1 MKKEKENKHIIF
13 KIFAIIIIII
23 TITFLY
29 ARYINT
35 KGLTIKEIPIYDTN
49 LPTDYNGFKIAHF
62 SDIHFGRTTNE
73 QDLKKVVK
81 EINNLNA
88 DIVIFTG
95 DLFDK
100 KNITQKEVELFTKHL
115 SEINAKLFKFAV
127 PGDYDLDYLNTY
139 INILNASNFIYLDNS
154 SKLIYQNSS
163 SPLNIIGL
171 KNIENINKL
180 YNNSYYNITL
190 IHKPDLASSIT
201 NTNLVFAGH
210 SLGGQIKIPFIGGL
224 RKKEGA
230 KTYTEEFYQLDNT
243 KLYISNGIG
252 TEDFSF
258 RSFNKP
264 SITLYRLYN
273 S

>member
-1 MKKEKENKHIIF
+1 MKKENENKHTFF
-13 KIFAIIIIII
+13 KIFAAFIILF
-23 TITFLY
+23 TILLLY

-35 KGLTIKEIPIYDTN
+35 KGLQVKEIPIYDAN
-49 LPTDYNGFKIAHF
+49 LPIEYNGFKIAHF

-73 QDLKKVVK
+73 EDLKKVVK
-81 EINNLNA
+81 ELNELNA

-100 KNITQKEVELFTKHL
+100 KNITEKEVELFTKYFQ
-115 SEINAKLFKFAV
+115 EIKAKLFKFAI
-127 PGDYDLDYLNTY
+127 PGDYDLNNLNTY
-139 INILNASNFIYLDNS
+139 INILNASDFIYLENS

-171 KNIENINKL
+171 KNTENINKL
-180 YNNSYYNITL
+180 TNNTYFNIVL
-190 IHKPDLASSIT
+190 IHKPDLTPSIL
-201 NTNLVFAGH
+201 NSHLIFAGH

-230 KTYTEEFYQLDNT
+230 KTYIDEYYELDNS
-243 KLYISNGIG
+243 KLYISSGIG

-258 RSFNKP
+258 RFLNKP